1 MILEPGRDFEPP
13 LPSTERR
20 NYLNEL
26 HRLLADGHEHSSWG
40 DLQGEAEPQ
49 LDPEGRPVLRVRV
62 GEKFVD
68 VGISRE
74 NILSTSAPASLAE
87 GVLIARLAMEL
98 RRSGEPRAS
107 GNDVISDWQLLDQ
120 LLPPGEKP
128 RLRASSKTSFVE
140 Q

>member
-1 MILEPGRDFEPP
+1 
-13 LPSTERR
+13 
-20 NYLNEL
+20 
-26 HRLLADGHEHSSWG
+26 
-40 DLQGEAEPQ
+40 
-49 LDPEGRPVLRVRV
+49 
-62 GEKFVD
+62 
-68 VGISRE
+68 
-74 NILSTSAPASLAE
+74 
-87 GVLIARLAMEL
+87 VLIARLAMEL